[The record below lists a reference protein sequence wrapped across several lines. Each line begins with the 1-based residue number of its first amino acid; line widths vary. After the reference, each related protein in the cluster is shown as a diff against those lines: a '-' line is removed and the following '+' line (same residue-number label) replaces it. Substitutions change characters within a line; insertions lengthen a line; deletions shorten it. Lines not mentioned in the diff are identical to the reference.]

1 MRRLGLRARLMLFY
15 GLMALAPILLAGY
28 LLYAYLG
35 AQTTQSLAH
44 LQTQAEHQLRRYHRT
59 TTQAAEQAFEES
71 LRATQPAL
79 EHQLHE
85 FRQTAQTQQSQALKQ
100 SLAQI
105 SAQLQQDLQQVQTET
120 ERNTQRTFAQASQRI
135 EAVQRQALAT
145 LLAESSQA
153 TQSALSELI
162 KAQLNL
168 LAESLSR
175 QVEAIARDYI
185 TQLTLIAQQPAIQS
199 ARETESRWI
208 LQSLQNREPAYQLLA
223 VLNAQ
228 GKPQLILSDE
238 EIPETVLTPLIQPLW
253 DALQRTDDPMVG
265 APVVVTIG
273 LRPTP
278 CVPLMAPIRQRGTE
292 LVGAVFAI
300 ASLDEMRQLLQTFR
314 IGKRGV
320 ASLVAADGTLLAHPD
335 SRQVGSRFALALP
348 EQGTVQEMETPDGR
362 TLVTTARIAQL
373 NAYLVIT
380 QPTEEAFQLVQALQ
394 ERLQHS
400 YQVQSG
406 EIQRALQQI
415 RGELQGQLA
424 SQQQRSRTQIR
435 ASLKQVQTHTQQQL
449 TDTLNALSQ
458 HQRTGWLA
466 LLQNSF
472 RLLQENLYKQ
482 IATVQSQ
489 MFEQTRQQFGI
500 IRQQIVENITQQMQ
514 NAFLIALFT
523 VAVFILLGGLYLHR
537 TLVRPL
543 RAIVNASHAIAQGNL
558 AQRVQLPYR
567 GCPDLNHLAE
577 SLNFMIDSLRQ
588 AEAQLIQSSKLASL
602 GTLASG
608 VAHELNQP
616 LAIIRAIAQQNL
628 ELLRKGE
635 LTPQQRALL
644 EEDLQI
650 VERQTARM
658 SQIILHLRTFARKPS
673 EAMEPVNLNEVARNA
688 LILLREQLRQREI
701 TLIEE
706 YDETLPTVMGEANA
720 LEQIV
725 INLLTNARDALEA
738 TPNAQIRI
746 ATRKVERDGA
756 LWVELCVADNGPG
769 VPEAIRSQIFDPFFT
784 TKDPNKGTGLGLA
797 ISLEIAQKHKGTLRL
812 EPTER
817 GACFVL
823 QLPAAQTEREA
834 A

>member
-1 MRRLGLRARLMLFY
+1 MRRLGLRSRLMLFY

-35 AQTTQSLAH
+35 AQTTQSIVH
-44 LQTQAEHQLRRYHRT
+44 LQTQAEHQLQSYHRT
-59 TTQAAEQAFEES
+59 TTQAAKQAFEES

-85 FRQTAQTQQSQALKQ
+85 FRQVAQVQQSQALNRTLTQ
-100 SLAQI
+100 F
-105 SAQLQQDLQQVQTET
+105 SAQLQQDLHQVQTET
-120 ERNTQRTFAQASQRI
+120 ERDAQRTFAQASRRI
-135 EAVQRQALAT
+135 EAAQKQALAT

-199 ARETESRWI
+199 GRETESRWI

-223 VLNAQ
+223 VLDAQ
-228 GKPQLILSDE
+228 GQPQLILSDDE
-238 EIPETVLTPLIQPLW
+238 LPEAELNLLLHPLW
-253 DALQRTDDPMVG
+253 DALQRTDDPVVG
-265 APVVVTIG
+265 NPVVVAIAG
-273 LRPTP
+273 HPTP
-278 CVPLMAPIRQRGTE
+278 CVPLMAPVRQRGAE
-292 LVGAVFAI
+292 LVGAVFAL
-300 ASLDEMRQLLQTFR
+300 ASLGEVRQLMQTFR
-314 IGKRGV
+314 IGKQG
-320 ASLVAADGTLLAHPD
+320 AAFLIDTQGLLLIHPD
-335 SRQVGSRFALALP
+335 SRQIGSRLALSLP
-348 EQGTVQEMETPDGR
+348 APGAVREAESSEGR
-362 TLVTTARIAQL
+362 VLIAAARIVPL
-373 NAYLVIT
+373 DAYLVIT
-380 QPTEEAFQLVQALQ
+380 QPAEEAFQLVQAIQ
-394 ERLQHS
+394 QQLQHS

-406 EIQRALQQI
+406 AIQLALRQI
-415 RGELQGQLA
+415 RDEVQGQLA
-424 SQQQRSRTQIR
+424 SQQQRSRAQIR
-435 ASLKQVQTHTQQQL
+435 ASLQQVQGHTQQQL
-449 TDTLNALSQ
+449 IQTLNTLSQ
-458 HQRTGWLA
+458 RQRTEWIA

-472 RLLQENLYKQ
+472 RLLQENLSQQLAK
-482 IATVQSQ
+482 VQNQ
-489 MFEQTRQQFGI
+489 VFEQTRQQFAT
-500 IRQQIVENITQQMQ
+500 IRQQIVANITEQMQ
-514 NAFLIALFT
+514 NAFLIALVT
-523 VAVFILLGGLYLHR
+523 VAIFILLGGAYLHR

-543 RAIVNASHAIAQGNL
+543 RAIINASHAIAQGNF

-628 ELLRKGE
+628 EVLQKSE
-635 LTPQQRALL
+635 LTPQELALL
-644 EEDLQI
+644 QEDLQI
-650 VERQTARM
+650 IERQTARM
-658 SQIILHLRTFARKPS
+658 SQIIMHLRTFARKPS
-673 EAMEPVNLNEVARNA
+673 ETLEPVDLNEVARNA
-688 LILLREQLRQREI
+688 LILLREQLRQRGI

-706 YDETLPTVMGEANA
+706 YDEVLPSVMGDANA

-725 INLLTNARDALEA
+725 INLLTNARDALEE

-746 ATRKVERDGA
+746 ATRSVERDGSQ
-756 LWVELCVADNGPG
+756 WVELRVADNGPG

-812 EPTER
+812 EPTECR
-817 GACFVL
+817 ACFVL
-823 QLPAAQTEREA
+823 QLPAAQAEREA

>member
-1 MRRLGLRARLMLFY
+1 MKRLGLRARLTLFY

-28 LLYAYLG
+28 LLYVYLG
-35 AQTTQSLAH
+35 AQTTQSIAH

-85 FRQTAQTQQSQALKQ
+85 FRQTAQAQQSQALKQ
-100 SLAQI
+100 SLAQF
-105 SAQLQQDLQQVQTET
+105 SAQLQHDLRQVQTET
-120 ERNTQRTFAQASQRI
+120 ERNTQHILAQASQRI
-135 EAVQRQALAT
+135 ETAQQRALAT

-153 TQSALSELI
+153 AQNALSELI
-162 KAQLNL
+162 KTQLHL

-175 QVEAIARDYI
+175 QVEAIARGYI

-199 ARETESRWI
+199 GRETESRWI

-223 VLNAQ
+223 ILNAQ
-228 GKPQLILSDE
+228 GQPQLILSDE
-238 EIPETVLTPLIQPLW
+238 EIPETVLNPLIQPLW
-253 DALQRTDDPMVG
+253 DALQRTDDPVVG
-265 APVVVTIG
+265 KPELVAIG
-273 LRPTP
+273 GRATP

-300 ASLDEMRQLLQTFR
+300 ASLEEMRQLLQTFR

-320 ASLVAADGTLLAHPD
+320 ASLVAADGTLLVHPN
-335 SRQVGSRFALALP
+335 QPQIGSPFGLALP
-348 EQGTVQEMETPDGR
+348 EPGTVQEAHGPQGK
-362 TLVTTARIAQL
+362 LLLATTRIAQL
-373 NAYLVIT
+373 DAYLVVT
-380 QPTEEAFQLVQALQ
+380 QPTEEAFQLVEALQ
-394 ERLQHS
+394 KRLQDS
-400 YQVQSG
+400 YQAQTG
-406 EIQRALQQI
+406 AIQGTLHQI
-415 RGELQGQLA
+415 RRDLEAQLEF
-424 SQQQRSRTQIR
+424 QHQRSRAQIR
-435 ASLKQVQTHTQQQL
+435 ASLSQVQTR
-449 TDTLNALSQ
+449 SQ
-458 HQRTGWLA
+458 HQLNTALTTLSQRQRAGWLA

-472 RLLQENLYKQ
+472 RLLQENLHHQ
-482 IATVQSQ
+482 LAEVQSQ
-489 MFEQTRQQFGI
+489 VFEQTRQQFGV

-523 VAVFILLGGLYLHR
+523 VGVFILLGGLYLHR

-543 RAIVNASHAIAQGNL
+543 RAIVNASHAIAEGNL
-558 AQRVQLPYR
+558 AQRVQLPYQ

-628 ELLRKGE
+628 EVLQKGE
-635 LTPQQRALL
+635 LTPQEQALL
-644 EEDLQI
+644 QEDLQI
-650 VERQTARM
+650 IERQTARM

-673 EAMEPVNLNEVARNA
+673 DTLEPVNLNDVARNA
-688 LILLREQLRQREI
+688 LILLREQLRQRGI

-706 YDETLPTVMGEANA
+706 YDKALPKVMGEANA

-725 INLLTNARDALEA
+725 INLLTNARDALEG
-738 TPNAQIRI
+738 TLDAQIRV
-746 ATRKVERDGA
+746 ATRSVERDGA
-756 LWVELCVADNGPG
+756 LWVELSVSDNGPG

-823 QLPAAQTEREA
+823 QLPAAQAEREA